1 LLGLLVACVLSAG
14 SFAAA
19 PAAEAAARTA
29 TAATRYARVRA
40 ICPPATVGRSTC
52 QALLRAPV
60 ASSAAT
66 GAGVRPYAADD
77 GAAVSGPAGGL
88 TPAELASAYGYE
100 PQTGGSGQTIGI
112 VDAYD
117 DPNIESDLATFDTH
131 YKLPA
136 CTVADGCFKKVS
148 QTGAASLPPADT
160 NGWSVETSLDVETAH
175 AVCGKCKIL
184 LVEADSELNSD
195 LAAAVNE
202 AVALGATEV
211 SNSYAGPEV
220 SLGTPEEAAYNH
232 PGVPIV
238 AATGDEGYDGWTS
251 VNEGL
256 NGPEMPDAP
265 ASLPTVV
272 AVGGTALTLNT
283 NGTRA
288 SESVWNDDGPA
299 DELGEF
305 DPQLGATGGGCST
318 RFTAQPWQ
326 SGLAEFAA
334 TGCGSKR
341 LAADVSAVGDP
352 YTGFDLYDTYRCGP
366 ECEFPRVE
374 GGWATFGG
382 TSLSAPIISAMYGLA
397 GGGGG
402 VKYPALSL
410 YGHVADASARF
421 DVTSGGN
428 GYCGGAPV
436 DSCGDPNAVF
446 DGVVDCNGTAACNA
460 APGFDGPSGV
470 GTPIGLGMFKPLLP
484 SAAISSPASPTAG
497 AAASFSAAGSRDPY
511 PGGSLTSYAWSWGDG
526 SANSGGVSPTHT
538 YAAAGSYTV
547 TLTVTDSYGLTS
559 AASTR
564 SVAVGKAS
572 NAEEEA
578 RKKAE
583 EEAAAAKKREEEAAA
598 AKKREEEAAAAK
610 KHEEEAA
617 AAKKREEEAAAAK
630 KHEEEAATLK
640 KHEQEAA
647 AAKKREEEAAAAK
660 KHEEEA
666 AAAKKREEAA
676 AAEGK
681 QEAEAAARKHEEEE
695 SLVSVGG
702 QAAAGLLAAGPLAVP
717 DAKLQST
724 ALAASASGA
733 VSIRIS
739 CPAGESSCSGTVTL
753 QTLDAV
759 SAGARRSA
767 KKAVLTLARASFA
780 VAGGHVS
787 TVRLHLSARAR
798 ALLARSGTMHVR
810 ATIIAHDP
818 AGGTHTAHSL
828 VTLHAQQARHSAKP

>member
-1 LLGLLVACVLSAG
+1 MLAACALSAG
-14 SFAAA
+14 SLAVA
-19 PAAEAAARTA
+19 PAATAAGRPA

-40 ICPPATVGRSTC
+40 ICPPATLGRSTC

-66 GAGVRPYAADD
+66 SAGVRPYAADD
-77 GAAVSGPAGGL
+77 GASVSGPAGGL

-100 PQTGGSGQTIGI
+100 PQTGGTGQTVGI

-117 DPNIESDLATFDTH
+117 DPAIESNLATFDAR

-136 CTVADGCFKKVS
+136 CSAADGCFKKVG
-148 QTGAASLPPADT
+148 QTGSTSSLPSADT
-160 NGWSVETSLDVETAH
+160 NGWSVETSLDVETVH

-184 LVEADSELNSD
+184 LVEADSELNGD

-211 SNSYAGPEV
+211 SNSYAGPEEGV
-220 SLGTPEEAAYNH
+220 GTAEQAAYNH

-251 VNEGL
+251 INEGVP
-256 NGPEMPDAP
+256 GPEMPSAP

-288 SESVWNDDGPA
+288 DETVWNDNGPD
-299 DELGEF
+299 DELGEV

-326 SGLAEFAA
+326 SDVAGFAA
-334 TGCGSKR
+334 SGCGTKR
-341 LAADVSAVGDP
+341 LTADVSAVGDP
-352 YTGFDLYDTYRCGP
+352 YTGFDLYDSYLCGP
-366 ECEFPRVE
+366 ECEFERVE

-410 YGHVADASARF
+410 YGHAADASARF

-428 GYCGGAPV
+428 GFCGGAPF
-436 DSCGDPNAVF
+436 DSCGDPNASF
-446 DGVVDCNGTAACNA
+446 GLVDCDGTTACNA
-460 APGFDGPSGV
+460 AAGFDGPSGV
-470 GTPIGLGMFKPLLP
+470 GAPIGLKMFKPLLP
-484 SAAISSPASPTAG
+484 TAAISPPASLTAG
-497 AAASFSAAGSRDPY
+497 APASFSAAGSQDPY
-511 PGGSLTSYAWSWGDG
+511 PGGSLTSYSWNWGDG
-526 SANSGGVSPTHT
+526 SANGSGLASTHT
-538 YAAAGSYTV
+538 YAAPGTYTV
-547 TLTVTDSYGLTS
+547 TLTVTDNYGLTS
-559 AASTR
+559 AASTA
-564 SVAVGKAS
+564 SVTVGKAS

-578 RKKAE
+578 RKK
-583 EEAAAAKKREEEAAA
+583 REEEAAA
-598 AKKREEEAAAAK
+598 TKKHEEEAAATK

-617 AAKKREEEAAAAK
+617 AAR
-630 KHEEEAATLK
+630 
-640 KHEQEAA
+640 
-647 AAKKREEEAAAAK
+647 
-660 KHEEEA
+660 
-666 AAAKKREEAA
+666 
-676 AAEGK
+676 GK
-681 QEAEAAARKHEEEE
+681 GEAEAAAK
-695 SLVSVGG
+695 SLVNVGG
-702 QAAAGLLAAGPLAVP
+702 QGAAGFQAADLVAVPP
-717 DAKLQST
+717 DAKLGST

-739 CPAGESSCSGTVTL
+739 CPAGVSSCSGTATL

-759 SAGARRSA
+759 SAGAHAGA
-767 KKAVLTLARASFA
+767 KKVILTLARAGFS
-780 VAGGHVS
+780 VAGGHVR
-787 TVRLHLSARAR
+787 TVMLRLSAEAR
-798 ALLARSGTMHVR
+798 ALLARSRMLHVR
-810 ATIIAHDP
+810 ATIVAHDP
-818 AGGTHTAHSL
+818 AGATHTGQSVVILRAP
-828 VTLHAQQARHSAKP
+828 RPRRSAKT